1 MRPLILTLSAFGP
14 YAGEQTVDFSRF
26 GAGGL
31 YLITGDTGAGK
42 TSLFDAITFALYGVA
57 SGRSRDPSMLRSDL
71 AAPGHADLC
80 AVGIPLP
87 GTAVYRRAQPRLSAP
102 QGAR

>member
-1 MRPLILTLSAFGP
+1 MRPLILTMSAFGP

-57 SGRSRDPSMLRSDL
+57 SGRNSSTGDNGISPSADP
-71 AAPGHADLC
+71 P
-80 AVGIPLP
+80 I
-87 GTAVYRRAQPRLSAP
+87 SAP
-102 QGAR
+102 RHVAKGWCSRVPPHP

>member
-1 MRPLILTLSAFGP
+1 MRPLILTMSAFGP

-71 AAPGHADLC
+71 AAPGTPTFVRLEF
-80 AVGIPLP
+80 L
-87 GTAVYRRAQPRLSAP
+87 YRGQRYIACLLYTSPSPRDR
-102 QGAR
+102 G